1 MLNFNN
7 IQDGD
12 VLIYPWSNV
21 NLGGNSNII
30 IGFLLTALHKVTLLN
45 DSVEARNVISQQ
57 IQLLLLQS
65 INGQQKDMHNRI
77 SNESEYL
84 EMVSLKSGSLIQLA
98 CILGAVDIP
107 SKTLET
113 IKTYA
118 NYLGVVAQIRNDV
131 HDLLAGHTI
140 NDLHIKK
147 VNLPILYY
155 LCIEDN
161 NFQPIRNYYH
171 SKTQY
176 LHLTA
181 YEKANLMD
189 IVRNGGAIPYCQCSR
204 KIILL

>member
-21 NLGGNSNII
+21 NLGKNFINV
-30 IGFLLTALHKVTLLN
+30 FLLTALHKVTLLN
-45 DSVEARNVISQQ
+45 DSVEARNFISQQ

-84 EMVSLKSGSLIQLA
+84 EMVSLKSGSLIKLA

-107 SKTLET
+107 PKTLET

-131 HDLLAGHTI
+131 HDLLADHTI

-147 VNLPILYY
+147 VNLPILYH

-161 NFQPIRNYYH
+161 NFQSIKNYYH
-171 SKTQY
+171 S
-176 LHLTA
+176 
-181 YEKANLMD
+181 
-189 IVRNGGAIPYCQCSR
+189 NGYCT
-204 KIILL
+204 